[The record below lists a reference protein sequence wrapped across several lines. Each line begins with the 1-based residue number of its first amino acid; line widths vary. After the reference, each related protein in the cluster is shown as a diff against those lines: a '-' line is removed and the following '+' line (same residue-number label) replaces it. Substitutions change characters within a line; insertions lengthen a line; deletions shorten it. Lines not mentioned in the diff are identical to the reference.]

1 MQSYEY
7 LTVPAPLKGS
17 KIKGLK
23 TASER
28 YAYQV
33 TLVLNQLAG
42 EGWEYWR
49 AETLPSEER
58 KGLTGTTIV
67 QHNLLIFRRPS
78 AEALAET
85 VGTSAPRVAVQST
98 PPSPVSGGP
107 VLGSPVSGGAV
118 YSNRAEPAFR
128 SSDQS

>member
-7 LTVPAPLKGS
+7 LTVPAPLKGA

-28 YAYQV
+28 FAYQL
-33 TLVLNQLAG
+33 TLMLNQLAG

-58 KGLTGTTIV
+58 KGLTGTTLV
-67 QHNLLIFRRPS
+67 SHNLLIFRRPS
-78 AEALAET
+78 AESLAESVATERRAAPLSSFAPPAPSAGGT
-85 VGTSAPRVAVQST
+85 VYAT
-98 PPSPVSGGP
+98 
-107 VLGSPVSGGAV
+107 
-118 YSNRAEPAFR
+118 RAEPVMRPAPDR
-128 SSDQS
+128 EQN

>member
-7 LTVPAPLKGS
+7 LTVPAPLKGA

-28 YAYQV
+28 FAYQL
-33 TLVLNQLAG
+33 TQLLNQLAK

-58 KGLTGTTIV
+58 KGLTGTMLV
-67 QHNLLIFRRPS
+67 SHNLLIFRRPS
-78 AEALAET
+78 AEALAENVTSERRAGVIAVPVPPAPTAGGT
-85 VGTSAPRVAVQST
+85 VYAT
-98 PPSPVSGGP
+98 
-107 VLGSPVSGGAV
+107 
-118 YSNRAEPAFR
+118 RAEPVMR
-128 SSDQS
+128 PGLDRDGN